1 MKINKRNSLIA
12 LALVSLSSMAFA
24 FGPKMGGNGPGDGYR
39 MAQELNLTKEQ
50 QEQVRDIM
58 TKHRDE
64 TEKMRKQH
72 RKDLETK
79 LSTVLSSEQL
89 ETFKEMKQK
98 RGGKGMK
105 GNGKRPCGSRPF

>member
-12 LALVSLSSMAFA
+12 LALVSLSSMTFAFA
-24 FGPKMGGNGPGDGYR
+24 AHMGGPGPGDGYR

-64 TEKMRKQH
+64 AEKMRKQH
-72 RKDLETK
+72 PKDLETK

-105 GNGKRPCGSRPF
+105 GNGKRSCGSRPF